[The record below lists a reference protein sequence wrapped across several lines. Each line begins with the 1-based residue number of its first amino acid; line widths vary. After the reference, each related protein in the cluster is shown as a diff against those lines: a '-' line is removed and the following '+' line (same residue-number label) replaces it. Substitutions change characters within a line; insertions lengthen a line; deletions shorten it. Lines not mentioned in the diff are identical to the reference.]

1 MNISTIQN
9 VALDPKR
16 TELTGSLYV
25 LKQLTGEQ
33 AFEKQLLE
41 LLRDNPQQ
49 IAQEQIKS
57 TGHIDVRV

>member
-9 VALDPKR
+9 VVLDPKR

-33 AFEKQLLE
+33 SFEKQILE
-41 LLRDNPQQ
+41 LLRNNPQQ

>member
-33 AFEKQLLE
+33 SFEKQMLE
-41 LLRDNPQQ
+41 LLRNNPQQ